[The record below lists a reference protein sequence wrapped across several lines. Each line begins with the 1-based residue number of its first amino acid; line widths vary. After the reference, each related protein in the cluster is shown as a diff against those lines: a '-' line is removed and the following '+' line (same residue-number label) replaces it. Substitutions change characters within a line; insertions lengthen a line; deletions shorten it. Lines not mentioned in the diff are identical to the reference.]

1 MPKIVDHDERRALI
15 VEALWRVIARDGA
28 HEVSVRHVAAEAG
41 MPKSSIGHYVG
52 TMPQLLG
59 LAVDQLVQSNIDYV
73 LSLDLLDL
81 DADKATEVLF
91 TLVPVSERR
100 RHMSGVWLL
109 LVSQAGADAEI
120 SDVLYGLNVS
130 VSEGLHDVLVGMRQ
144 QGLVDASR
152 DIGVEVRRLHALI
165 DGLAIQCLT
174 DPHLRS
180 EADVRAILRH
190 EVARLADPD
199 PVTQRTIAASGR

>member
-1 MPKIVDHDERRALI
+1 MPKIVDHDERRKSI

-59 LAVDQLVQSNIDYV
+59 LAVEELRQSNTDYLV
-73 LSLDLLDL
+73 SLDLLDL
-81 DADKATEVLF
+81 DVDKATEVLY
-91 TLVPVSERR
+91 TLIPVSERR

-120 SDVLYGLNVS
+120 SDVLHRLNVS

-144 QGLVDASR
+144 QGLVDPRR
-152 DIGVEVRRLHALI
+152 DIAVEVRRLHALI
-165 DGLAIQCLT
+165 DGLAIQCMT
-174 DPHLRS
+174 DPALRS
-180 EADVRAILRH
+180 ESDVRSILRE
-190 EVARLADPD
+190 EVERLAE
-199 PVTQRTIAASGR
+199 PVSTPVR

>member
-1 MPKIVDHDERRALI
+1 MPKIVDHDARRTLI

-28 HEVSVRHVAAEAG
+28 HGVSVRHVAAEAG

-109 LVSQAGADAEI
+109 LVSQAGADLECAE
-120 SDVLYGLNVS
+120 VLHRLNVS
-130 VSEGLHDVLVGMRQ
+130 VSEGLRDLLHGM
-144 QGLVDASR
+144 QGKGLIDAGR
-152 DIGVEVRRLHALI
+152 DIDVEVRRLHALI
-165 DGLAIQCLT
+165 DGLALQCMT
-174 DPHLRS
+174 DPHLRG

-190 EVARLADPD
+190 EVALLAQPV